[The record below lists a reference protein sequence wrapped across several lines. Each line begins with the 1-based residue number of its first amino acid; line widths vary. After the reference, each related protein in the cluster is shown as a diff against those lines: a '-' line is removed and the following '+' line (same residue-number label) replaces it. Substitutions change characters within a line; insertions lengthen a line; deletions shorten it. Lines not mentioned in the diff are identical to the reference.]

1 MNVLKQIQLAGA
13 VKEVKIYTSCEA
25 KGSRAEYIRH
35 GLDYNQWLDNCN
47 RLMQNVPHCKITV
60 MSTYNA
66 LSVTSFKDFLKD
78 MLAFRLQY
86 TNEVD
91 RHPIG
96 IDIPYLRW
104 PTHQTIEIL
113 PIEYRPMIEEQIKF
127 MQDNL
132 QQTYVPELCGR
143 GFYDYEVNR
152 MSRILTVFDKKTTSN
167 IDQKDFAIFVDEH
180 DRRRST
186 DFLKT
191 FPEMADFYNYC
202 KQL

>member
-1 MNVLKQIQLAGA
+1 
-13 VKEVKIYTSCEA
+13 
-25 KGSRAEYIRH
+25 
-35 GLDYNQWLDNCN
+35 
-47 RLMQNVPHCKITV
+47 

-78 MLAFRLQY
+78 MLDFRLRY

-113 PIEYRPMIEEQIKF
+113 PDEYRSMIVDQIDF
-127 MQDNL
+127 MKDNL

-143 GFYDYEVNR
+143 GFYDYEINR
-152 MSRILTVFDKKTTSN
+152 MSRILTVFDNRTTN
-167 IDQKDFAIFVDEH
+167 PADQKDFAVFVNEH
-180 DRRRST
+180 DRRRGT
-186 DFLKT
+186 DFLKI
-191 FPEMADFYNYC
+191 FPEMANFYNYC
-202 KQL
+202 NERL